1 MIRTKVNKRMKRR
14 DLLFI
19 ACKLSS
25 VMIII
30 IIIIIIGRLFVS
42 DSPKKLQNEHYTQQQ
57 CYIINIILSFMFFL

>member
-30 IIIIIIGRLFVS
+30 IIIIIGRLFVS
-42 DSPKKLQNEHYTQQQ
+42 DSPKKLQNKHYTQQQ